1 MRFSSLEPSKVFS
14 HLPMFFFLWPL
25 VFLCL
30 FEVQMVTIVR
40 SKRIH
45 PGVPCLDVLVTCA
58 ILIGRLLHARHF
70 DWLKEVTER
79 PQADVPVTCAIMIG
93 LQLFA
98 LRTIVVTTCQAAT
111 SKDTNSNDRK
121 KETWANG

>member
-58 ILIGRLLHARHF
+58 ILIGRFLHARHF
-70 DWLKEVTER
+70 DWLMEVTEM
-79 PQADVPVTCAIMIG
+79 PQADVLVTCAILIG
-93 LQLFA
+93 
-98 LRTIVVTTCQAAT
+98 
-111 SKDTNSNDRK
+111 
-121 KETWANG
+121 